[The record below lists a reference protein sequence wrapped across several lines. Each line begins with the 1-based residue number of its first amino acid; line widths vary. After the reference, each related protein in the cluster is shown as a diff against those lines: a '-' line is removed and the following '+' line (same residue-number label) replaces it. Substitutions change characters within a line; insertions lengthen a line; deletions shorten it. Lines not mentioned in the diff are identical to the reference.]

1 MKRRRLIWPVRISV
15 RTGAKGGRE
24 FVMAIGYFLFYGMDY
39 AISGKDLIWQSG
51 QRMSHR
57 F

>member
-1 MKRRRLIWPVRISV
+1 VRISV